1 MCLTVVYL
9 DKKDYSKMVQE
20 RLQKPD
26 DIKIFIL
33 FLMYNLGMPLEYELI
48 NDVVV
53 QDGIVAGIDFA
64 VEFAN
69 LLENGNIEEIKRE
82 NTIKYKLSQRGVHIV
97 ESLQSDLASS
107 IRTQG
112 LKSAMR
118 LLNFRERG
126 SDIKTRFEMREDG
139 RYNLY
144 CDIIERGE
152 VVFEIKLIAD
162 NGAQLELMRYT
173 FDQKPETI
181 YKGVLTL
188 LTGKSDYFLS

>member
-1 MCLTVVYL
+1 
-9 DKKDYSKMVQE
+9 MVQE

-33 FLMYNLGMPLEYELI
+33 YLMYNIGMPLEYELI

-69 LLENGNIEEIKRE
+69 LLENGNIREIKKD
-82 NTIKYKLSQRGVHIV
+82 NALKYELSERGIQIV
-97 ESLQSDLASS
+97 ESLQTDLASS
-107 IRTQG
+107 IRTKG
-112 LKSAMR
+112 LNSAMR

-126 SDIKTRFEMREDG
+126 SDVKTRYEYREDG

-144 CDIIERGE
+144 CEIVDKGE
-152 VVFEIKLIAD
+152 AIFEIKVIAED
-162 NGAQLELMRYT
+162 EARLELMQYN
-173 FDQKPETI
+173 FDSKPETI
-181 YKGVLTL
+181 YKGVLTF

>member
-1 MCLTVVYL
+1 
-9 DKKDYSKMVQE
+9 MVQE

-33 FLMYNLGMPLEYELI
+33 FLMYNIGMPLEYELI

-64 VEFAN
+64 VEFAD
-69 LLENGNIEEIKRE
+69 LLENNNIKEIKDGS
-82 NTIKYKLSQRGVHIV
+82 ILKYSLSERGIHIV
-97 ESLQSDLASS
+97 ESLQTDLASS
-107 IRTQG
+107 IRTKG

-126 SDIKTRFEMREDG
+126 SDIKTRYEMREDG
-139 RYNLY
+139 RYDLY
-144 CDIIERGE
+144 CDIIEKGE
-152 VVFEIKLIAD
+152 SIFEIKLIAD
-162 NGAQLELMRYT
+162 NAAQLELMSYT
-173 FDQKPETI
+173 FDADPERI

>member
-1 MCLTVVYL
+1 
-9 DKKDYSKMVQE
+9 MVQE